1 MMDLPR
7 DPIML
12 LVVINMKLRDSY
24 DSLDALC
31 DDLALNREELE
42 ATLAKSGFEY
52 SETNRKFW

>member
-12 LVVINMKLRDSY
+12 LGVINMKLRDTY

-42 ATLAKSGFEY
+42 ATLAKAGFEY